1 MNIDDLNHLLNA
13 HNKKSTLSSNVKL
26 AVNVI
31 GLLSAAIYGWIEME
45 NRITALEGKILA
57 MEEMD
62 KLETQIRMLESRGK
76 EWDLERIKRRI
87 AK

>member
-1 MNIDDLNHLLNA
+1 MNTDDLNHYLNA

-31 GLLSAAIYGWIEME
+31 GLLSAAIYGWVEME

-57 MEEMD
+57 MEQMD
-62 KLETQIRMLESRGK
+62 KLETQIRMLESRGE
-76 EWDLERIKRRI
+76 EWDLGRIKRRI